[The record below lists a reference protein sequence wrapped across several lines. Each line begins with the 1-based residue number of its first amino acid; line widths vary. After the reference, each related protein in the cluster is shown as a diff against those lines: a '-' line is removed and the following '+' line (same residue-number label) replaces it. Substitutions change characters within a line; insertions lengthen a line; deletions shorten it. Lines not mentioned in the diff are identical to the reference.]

1 MKLQFLGAD
10 RQVTGSCYHLQASG
24 LRLIVDCGLFQ
35 EREYLGRNWE
45 PFVFDP
51 GALDFV
57 LLTHAHLDHSG
68 LLPKLVREGFQG
80 RILATAVTKELL
92 PIVLQDSGHLQEE
105 DAAFKKKRHA
115 REGRRG
121 PYPEIPLYTVEDAL
135 AVSSFVQDVPYL
147 QRLELDS
154 RLSLTFHD
162 AGHILGSAMAELR
175 FKEAG
180 GERRLIFSGDV
191 GQWDRPIVRNPSV
204 FDQADYVV
212 LESTYGD
219 SRHQDPKHVEDI
231 LCDIIGQA
239 VREGGNVV
247 VPTFALER
255 AQEILFY
262 LSRLTAAQC
271 LPRVSTFLDSPM
283 AAQVTEVFEKNI
295 DFMDRQTQA
304 LFRSGYHPFRFPGL
318 HLVQSIEES
327 KAINSIKG
335 SCIILAGSGMCTG
348 GRIKHHLTRNI
359 SRPESIILFVGYQ
372 ARGTLGRQIIE
383 GQPKVR
389 IHGQYYPVRAKI
401 VQIQGL
407 SAHADQQDL
416 LRWLRYLRA
425 EPREI
430 FLTHGD
436 QDKAEALAGL
446 VANELGW
453 RTRIPGYKEEVELN
467 GIKGGQNA

>member
-1 MKLQFLGAD
+1 VKIKFLGAD
-10 RQVTGSCYHLQASG
+10 RQVTGSCYYLEAGG
-24 LRLIVDCGLFQ
+24 LRLLVDCGLFQ
-35 EREYLGRNWE
+35 EREYLSRNWE
-45 PFVFDP
+45 PFAFDP
-51 GALDFV
+51 AGLAYV

-92 PIVLQDSGHLQEE
+92 PLVLQDSAHLQEE

-115 REGRRG
+115 REGRQG
-121 PYPEIPLYTVEDAL
+121 PYPEVPLYTVEDAL
-135 AVSSFVQDVPYL
+135 AVPSFVQDVPYRS
-147 QRLELDS
+147 RLDLDS

-175 FKEAG
+175 FKGAG
-180 GERRLIFSGDV
+180 AEKRLIFSGDV
-191 GQWDRPIVRNPSV
+191 GQWDKPIVRNPTV
-204 FDQADYVV
+204 FDRADYVV

-219 SRHQDPKHVEDI
+219 SRHQDSKHVEDI

-239 VREGGNVV
+239 VRGGGNVV

-255 AQEILFY
+255 AQEMLFH

-271 LPRVSTFLDSPM
+271 LPPITTFLDSPL
-283 AAQVTEVFEKNI
+283 AAQVTEIFEKHL
-295 DFMDRQTQA
+295 DFMDLQTQA
-304 LFRSGYHPFRFPGL
+304 LFRSGHHPFRFPGL
-318 HLVQSIEES
+318 HLVQTVEES
-327 KAINSIKG
+327 KTINSIKG

-348 GRIKHHLTRNI
+348 GRVKHHLARNI
-359 SRPESIILFVGYQ
+359 SRPESVILFVGYQ

-383 GQPKVR
+383 GLPTVR
-389 IHGQYYPVRAKI
+389 IHGQHYPVRAKI

-416 LRWLRYLRA
+416 LRWLRYMRA
-425 EPREI
+425 EPQAI

-446 VANELGW
+446 VAKELGW
-453 RTRIPGYKEEVELN
+453 RTRIPGYLDEVELN
-467 GIKGGQNA
+467 GIA